1 MIVEPQSAKRSA
13 AKSRRRRRPK
23 GHVTLVSESPRHGQ
37 IWRIKFDA
45 PSTIKGERR
54 TVRKNVRGSR
64 KHAEEA
70 LRQLMAEAQRGVCV
84 EDAQTVGD
92 WVDHWLEDVRAEV
105 SLRTWERY
113 KQLLALH
120 VVPYVGTTG
129 LRDLGPAAIQ
139 SLYSRLAKSGRRS
152 TVSANRAP
160 ATEETRTAPPGLAP
174 RTIVHVHRVLHRCLG
189 AAKRLKR
196 ITDNPVEDVTKPRLG
211 GTAAAS
217 QRAAADMR
225 ILSQAEIASL
235 LERFRS
241 DNAPSAYAPALL
253 AHLALD
259 SGARRS
265 EMLAAPWR
273 AFSPT
278 QRSIRFA
285 QAVDT
290 TREGG
295 VQIKPAMKT
304 RSSRRTVTLSASTVA
319 MLAAER
325 ERQRAAQ
332 HALGK
337 DWSEDF
343 LIFHHPDTPDTP
355 LNPDEVSKAW
365 RRKVCKYGFPGLR
378 LHDMRHTCASYL
390 LQAGRP
396 ITEVARHLGHATPAV
411 TMSIYSHAVP
421 GEVAPRGLLDDV
433 DLTAVA

>member
-1 MIVEPQSAKRSA
+1 MTVEKEKR
-13 AKSRRRRRPK
+13 KQRHRRPK
-23 GHVTLVSESPRHGQ
+23 GHVTLVSERPGQDQ

-45 PSTIKGERR
+45 PTTTKGERR
-54 TVRKNVRGSR
+54 TVRKNVRGTR
-64 KHAEEA
+64 KRAEEA
-70 LRQLMAEAQRGVCV
+70 LAQLMAEARRGVRV
-84 EDAQTVGD
+84 EQTATVSQ
-92 WVDHWLEDVRAEV
+92 WVDQWLEDVRAEV

-113 KQLLALH
+113 KQLLTLH
-120 VVPYVGTTG
+120 VVPYVGTTA
-129 LRDLGPAAIQ
+129 LRDLGPSAIQ
-139 SLYSRLAKSGRRS
+139 GLYSRLAKSGRRS
-152 TVSANRAP
+152 TVAP
-160 ATEETRTAPPGLAP
+160 GKAAATDETRTAPPGLAP

-217 QRAAADMR
+217 QRATVDMR
-225 ILSQAEIASL
+225 VLSQGEIAAL
-235 LERFRS
+235 LERFRT

-253 AHLALD
+253 VHLALD

-273 AFSPT
+273 EFSAAR
-278 QRSIRFA
+278 RSLRFA

-295 VQIKPAMKT
+295 VVIKPAMKT
-304 RSSRRTVTLSASTVA
+304 RSSRRAVTLSVSTVA
-319 MLAAER
+319 MLVAER
-325 ERQRAAQ
+325 ERQKAAQ
-332 HALGK
+332 RALGVE
-337 DWSEDF
+337 WSDDF
-343 LIFHHPDTPDTP
+343 LIFHHPDAPGAP

-365 RRKVCKYGFPGLR
+365 RRKVAKYGFAGLR

-421 GEVAPRGLLDDV
+421 GEVAARGLLDDV
-433 DLTAVA
+433 DLTAAG